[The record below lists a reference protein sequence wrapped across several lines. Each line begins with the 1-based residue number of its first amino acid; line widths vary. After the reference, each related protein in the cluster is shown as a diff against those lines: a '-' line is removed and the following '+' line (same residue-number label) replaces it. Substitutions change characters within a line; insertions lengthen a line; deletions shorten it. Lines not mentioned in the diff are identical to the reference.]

1 MLDISSHP
9 CPGMPELAASS
20 RTSSPRLVYAT
31 GEEPGISRRRSG
43 TGFTYRDPDGH
54 TVRDP
59 ETLARIRALAIPPA
73 YTEVWIATDPDAHI
87 QATGRDQKGRKQYRY
102 HPEWMSER
110 AGTKFARLIEFAEA
124 LPALRNRV
132 KTDMALP
139 GLPRAKVLATVANLL
154 ETTLIRVG
162 NEDYARK
169 NRSFGLTTLRRRH
182 VRLDG
187 SELRFDFKG
196 KSGKQWRV
204 SVRDR
209 RVAKV
214 LRACQE
220 LPGQTLFRYRDAD
233 GEALAVTSADVNDY
247 LREATGEDITAKD
260 FRTWAGTVMAAA
272 ALAELPPQESA
283 RASAR
288 ALKEVIARVAQRLG
302 NTPTVCRQSYV
313 HPDVVNGFLEAR
325 FLWPPPTRAIRAAV
339 DKGLRLEEAR
349 TLAMLRKIA
358 DANGSG
364 SGAVRRTA

>member
-1 MLDISSHP
+1 
-9 CPGMPELAASS
+9 
-20 RTSSPRLVYAT
+20 
-31 GEEPGISRRRSG
+31 
-43 TGFTYRDPDGH
+43 
-54 TVRDP
+54 
-59 ETLARIRALAIPPA
+59 
-73 YTEVWIATDPDAHI
+73 
-87 QATGRDQKGRKQYRY
+87 
-102 HPEWMSER
+102 MSQR

-124 LPALRNRV
+124 LPALRARI
-132 KTDMALP
+132 KADMAQP
-139 GLPRAKVLATVANLL
+139 GLPRAKVLATVASLL

-162 NEDYARK
+162 NEDYARR

-182 VRLDG
+182 VKLDG
-187 SELRFDFKG
+187 SELRFDFTG

-220 LPGQTLFRYRDAD
+220 LPGQTLFRYRDEE

-247 LREATGEDITAKD
+247 LRETTGEEITAKD

-283 RASAR
+283 KASAA

-302 NTPTVCRQSYV
+302 NTPTVCRLSYV
-313 HPDVVNGFLEAR
+313 HPDVVSGFLEAR
-325 FLWPPPTRAIRAAV
+325 LLWPPPTRAVRAAV
-339 DKGLRLEEAR
+339 GKGLRLEEAQ

-358 DANGSG
+358 SAGS
-364 SGAVRRTA
+364 ATRRTVRRTA